1 MIFLWPSFNW
11 NWTNISRASAVEERL
26 SWSQDLKRPEV
37 RSYHVLWGRLWLP
50 QTKWKLNL
58 PHSETLRRS
67 PSIYF
72 CPEHTDVAP
81 DLRRGNCV
89 NTSSEQWNEGG
100 ITLHILQLEIRFMS
114 WCKFKQ
120 LSLNSTLKTERW
132 REDRSI
138 HHTQSH
144 IYILS
149 LTSALMVNKL
159 SPAPET
165 TEQTPKQPEL
175 TRHSPHGFISITASE
190 SEQLIKHNHISLK
203 HFQTPPVLDFFQCKQ
218 TDDSLWRSP
227 SYISCFR
234 AASLQ
239 DASCQTRSWLLC
251 CSCPAV
257 LAPSDSE

>member
-1 MIFLWPSFNW
+1 MKTKPSTFRNTETQSVHLFLP
-11 NWTNISRASAVEERL
+11 WTNWRGSRPEER
-26 SWSQDLKRPEV
+26 
-37 RSYHVLWGRLWLP
+37 
-50 QTKWKLNL
+50 KLL
-58 PHSETLRRS
+58 
-67 PSIYF
+67 
-72 CPEHTDVAP
+72 
-81 DLRRGNCV
+81 GNCV

-100 ITLHILQLEIRFMS
+100 ITFPAKHILQLEIRFMS

-218 TDDSLWRSP
+218 TDDSLWWSP

-251 CSCPAV
+251 CSCPTV

>member
-1 MIFLWPSFNW
+1 MKTKPSTFRNAETQSVHLFLP
-11 NWTNISRASAVEERL
+11 WTYWRGSRPEER
-26 SWSQDLKRPEV
+26 
-37 RSYHVLWGRLWLP
+37 
-50 QTKWKLNL
+50 KLL
-58 PHSETLRRS
+58 
-67 PSIYF
+67 
-72 CPEHTDVAP
+72 
-81 DLRRGNCV
+81 GNCV

-218 TDDSLWRSP
+218 TDDSLWRCP

-239 DASCQTRSWLLC
+239 DASCQNFR
-251 CSCPAV
+251 
-257 LAPSDSE
+257 DSV